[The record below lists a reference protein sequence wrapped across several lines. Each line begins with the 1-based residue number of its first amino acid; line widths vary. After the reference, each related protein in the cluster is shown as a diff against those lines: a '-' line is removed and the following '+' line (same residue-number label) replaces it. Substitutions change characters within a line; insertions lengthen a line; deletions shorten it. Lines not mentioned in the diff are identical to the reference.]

1 MRILFGLYM
10 PSSGSFVVV
19 LRSMLRWSAELLH
32 VVLLA
37 SLCAVL
43 VLPDRANA
51 QESRPSAQ
59 PKSIPTLE
67 SLPHTA
73 LPAGRFNSWCGESDR
88 YLLDTNGQL
97 SAYDAD
103 GKVTPIAVS
112 PGRGLQCRNDGR
124 QLGYVY
130 NKSVLRVDIASG
142 DSEWVASYEPPK
154 RKNAV
159 ISFSPDFKSVATS
172 VPLNFTSPAG
182 SLKAV
187 LVEDKSK
194 GGKTEDPEFIKW
206 SEDGAKIAVVYA
218 TSVEILDANGGKLG
232 SMTKPESG
240 YAYDGWFER
249 DSGH

>member
-1 MRILFGLYM
+1 M
-10 PSSGSFVVV
+10 

-130 NKSVLRVDIASG
+130 NKSVLWVDIASG

-172 VPLNFTSPAG
+172 VPLNFR
-182 SLKAV
+182 SLAEYMEQRSERGGDVPQPPGPGMAAV
-187 LVEDKSK
+187 PYMPD
-194 GGKTEDPEFIKW
+194 D
-206 SEDGAKIAVVYA
+206 
-218 TSVEILDANGGKLG
+218 DAASFADRFGDRSQVRRLP
-232 SMTKPESG
+232 SRWDRP
-240 YAYDGWFER
+240 
-249 DSGH
+249 